1 MDTNTTWIIWLSA
14 TLFCGGLALLLLR
27 LAWWWW
33 ALRKVEREIAMY
45 ERKWRQQEQEIRCLH
60 GVLAELEATARLLE
74 HARDIDDVA
83 PWQ

>member
-33 ALRKVEREIAMY
+33 ALRKVEREIKEY
-45 ERKWRQQEQEIRCLH
+45 ERKRKQQEQEIRHMYC
-60 GVLAELEATARLLE
+60 VRAEIEQLLKST
-74 HARDIDDVA
+74 RDIDDVA